1 MKKLLIIFVILIFAS
16 SASATVYRW
25 VDERGVTNFAD
36 DYDKVPPRY
45 QNQVDEMNMPRTA
58 AAPSRAPSRAPVDS
72 RLKQA
77 PPISQTLV
85 REGDFAIKLAESLR
99 MGRPTNEAEA
109 ENLLASAGIAPKNG
123 WIADYP
129 VTPDIIGELVT
140 AVGDAADAR
149 KLVMGKEEAL
159 KVLRTAAAELELPVI
174 AESDGYSEGP
184 SSTAPEYAEPP
195 VVEDYYYAE
204 GPPVITYYLPP
215 PDYLY
220 LYAWV
225 PSPFWCSGFYFPGF
239 YILHDFHRFHH
250 NRFGHSFFV
259 TNHIRDSRTGRLGM
273 IDPVRRHEGRT
284 FGVREATRTKGFGST
299 ADRSA
304 ARSIFERSRQRAGSN
319 NASSPMAGRDSR
331 SPAYRQSRQNNQNQV
346 YNRQSNSQGFNNRG
360 FSGRSNDPRI
370 GRTPGQT
377 GTRNYGAF
385 GRQESMNRQNGIN
398 TQRPF
403 AGQSQSLRPPSS
415 QGSGRSFSQPQAGS
429 QHFNSSPRGGGFS
442 GSHLGGGFSGSH
454 QVGGSS
460 GSHQGGF
467 GNSFGS
473 GFGGGFGRGN
483 GRF

>member
-1 MKKLLIIFVILIFAS
+1 MKKLLTIFLILVFAS
-16 SASATVYRW
+16 PASATVYRW

-36 DYDKVPPRY
+36 DYDKVPPQY
-45 QNQVDEMNMPRTA
+45 QGRLDEVNMPRTA
-58 AAPSRAPSRAPVDS
+58 ANPSGVPSRATVDA

-99 MGRPTNEAEA
+99 MGSPSNEAEA

-159 KVLRTAAAELELPVI
+159 KALRTAAAELELPVI
-174 AESDGYSEGP
+174 AEVPDEYTEGP

-195 VVEDYYYAE
+195 AVEDYYYAE

-239 YILHDFHRFHH
+239 YILNDFHRFHH
-250 NRFGHSFFV
+250 HRYGHSFFV
-259 TNHIRDSRTGRLGM
+259 TNHIRNPRTGRLAM

-284 FGVREATRTKGFGST
+284 FGVREAARTKGFGST

-331 SPAYRQSRQNNQNQV
+331 SPAYRQSRQGNQNQV
-346 YNRQSNSQGFNNRG
+346 YNKQNNAQSFNNRG
-360 FSGRSNDPRI
+360 FNGRSNDPRI
-370 GRTPGQT
+370 SRTPGQT
-377 GTRNYGAF
+377 GTRSYGAF
-385 GRQESMNRQNGIN
+385 SRRESMNRQNGIN

-403 AGQSQSLRPPSS
+403 AGQSQSFRPPSS
-415 QGSGRSFSQPQAGS
+415 QGGGRSFSLPQSGS
-429 QHFNSSPRGGGFS
+429 QHFSSSPRS
-442 GSHLGGGFSGSH
+442 
-454 QVGGSS
+454 GGSSGFHQGGSFS

-473 GFGGGFGRGN
+473 GFGRGG